1 MNNKL
6 SRAEAIDLMNSRIA
20 LGLLLAS
27 LAYGLEASVYLFTSA
42 DNHVIKWL
50 GFAISMLAALWI
62 FLAVAPE
69 LWNKIKRQSIAQHE
83 AESFVTDSFHK
94 AIIKSWAF
102 TIATLVF
109 ITVIEQ
115 FIARIHLPLEFYIN
129 GLIFIML
136 FSASITFLIST
147 NGNEDDDSS
156 EDMVQ

>member
-62 FLAVAPE
+62 FL
-69 LWNKIKRQSIAQHE
+69 
-83 AESFVTDSFHK
+83 
-94 AIIKSWAF
+94 
-102 TIATLVF
+102 
-109 ITVIEQ
+109 
-115 FIARIHLPLEFYIN
+115 
-129 GLIFIML
+129 
-136 FSASITFLIST
+136 
-147 NGNEDDDSS
+147 
-156 EDMVQ
+156 